1 MPLLISCQRLLL
13 SGCPCACV
21 SIRACLIILQKF
33 ANTISDQL
41 LVRISPNVQI
51 NCSWGQRWNHRRS
64 QDFVWGVHFFLPKK
78 LTTFFSRQRPS
89 KYTSKSNPP
98 RKNCPKNWLLLWL
111 GGCTSCPGGALTH
124 FPCKLCPKNFF
135 SPPWGVQVH
144 PLLPP
149 CYAYGLNCWD
159 VEVKS
164 LLTSTS
170 TKGQRSRPQRDY
182 VWWESDFWNFEG
194 YGFKL
199 YGHGQLFRR
208 RHTDRWFTIKDRLVD
223 FERIRRRS
231 RRNVGIP
238 MTFICVAVLLALLSA
253 LRLH

>member
-135 SPPWGVQVH
+135 HRPGGCRCTH
-144 PLLPP
+144 CYPLATPMD
-149 CYAYGLNCWD
+149 WT
-159 VEVKS
+159 VEMLRSKAFWPQHQQKV
-164 LLTSTS
+164 
-170 TKGQRSRPQRDY
+170 KGQGHSETTY
-182 VWWESDFWNFEG
+182 GEKATFGISKVMGSNFTV
-194 YGFKL
+194 
-199 YGHGQLFRR
+199 
-208 RHTDRWFTIKDRLVD
+208 TDSFSG
-223 FERIRRRS
+223 E
-231 RRNVGIP
+231 GIP
-238 MTFICVAVLLALLSA
+238 IDGSPSRTV
-253 LRLH
+253 